1 MLHTTTSRSWV
12 LCNTPNRHNIPS
24 QSLLQLCLPSFNHII
39 EAFSF
44 ILKITT
50 VIKGQSTRSKLDTM
64 QRNARTLIPWVEM
77 ETKTVNDGA
86 SACFFFLL
94 FFHHCL
100 RMRQRFFPRRPCDI
114 SCCFGAITQSVPS
127 KLPIAFARFFSLQF
141 SPHTFAAATARSLSK
156 SRFLGDCLALPVFT
170 GLSL

>member
-12 LCNTPNRHNIPS
+12 LCNTPNRHNNPS

-50 VIKGQSTRSKLDTM
+50 VIKGQSTTVKVGY
-64 QRNARTLIPWVEM
+64 NATQCKNSYSLGG
-77 ETKTVNDGA
+77 NGNQDGKWW
-86 SACFFFLL
+86 CICMFFFLL

-114 SCCFGAITQSVPS
+114 SCCFGAITHLYHQSFPLHLLVS
-127 KLPIAFARFFSLQF
+127 
-141 SPHTFAAATARSLSK
+141 SLS
-156 SRFLGDCLALPVFT
+156 SSHPILLPLPQHALY
-170 GLSL
+170 LNHDSLEIA